1 MTHLSSD
8 ADVSVCKTESNIKTI
23 VGPAS
28 PGQEQVKAYIY
39 IYIRKRVRV
48 CVGVIVFAWVIER
61 ERGNMHISM
70 CQRRNPFTL

>member
-39 IYIRKRVRV
+39 ILERE
-48 CVGVIVFAWVIER
+48 CACAWVSLCLHGSLNEK
-61 ERGNMHISM
+61 EGT
-70 CQRRNPFTL
+70 CT